1 MSDNTK
7 KLVAWLVVAVA
18 IIVAGFLGVT
28 YPIPAPPVITP
39 QGIVERGSLQ
49 CDAGAGNCVTS
60 KYGRDIVVYSDNST
74 TSKFSVDG
82 ATGDTTI
89 AGNLAVSGS
98 TVNGGIIGNNT
109 AITGTLVVTGVATF
123 KGFNINSSVSIT
135 PSESVPLTPTANLVT
150 LTPAGAV
157 GLALAACTT
166 GQWTVL
172 YNSVNASVVITDTGN
187 GVLAG
192 NQTLGQ
198 YDTLYLACID
208 SKWVQVSAISA
219 N

>member
-123 KGFNINSSVSIT
+123 KGFNVNSSANIT
-135 PSESVPLTPTANLVT
+135 PTDGGTLTPTANLMT
-150 LTPAGAV
+150 LTPAGAL
-157 GLALAACTT
+157 GTAMGACTT

-172 YNSVNASVVITDTGN
+172 YNSINAAVVITDTGN

-192 NQTLGQ
+192 DQTLGQ
-198 YDTLYLACID
+198 YDALWLACIG
-208 SKWVQVSAISA
+208 SKWTQLSAVSA